1 MSIAKLREH
10 HPIYLKEARE
20 EILELMLD
28 HIIDTERM
36 NFFLFSLSSNSH
48 NSKIMG

>member
-1 MSIAKLREH
+1 MSIAKLREN
-10 HPIYLKEARE
+10 HPIHLDEARE

-28 HIIDTERM
+28 HIIDAERM

-48 NSKIMG
+48 NSKIVG